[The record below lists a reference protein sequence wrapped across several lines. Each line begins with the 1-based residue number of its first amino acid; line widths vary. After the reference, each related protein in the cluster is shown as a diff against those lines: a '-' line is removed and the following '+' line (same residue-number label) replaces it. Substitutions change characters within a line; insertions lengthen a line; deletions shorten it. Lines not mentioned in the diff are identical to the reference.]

1 MLKTINLLSS
11 FVTTRPKIVLVIL
24 LTFFATLSLFI
35 SEFKMDASSDSL
47 VLENDEDF
55 KYYRETNN
63 AYASS
68 DFLVVIFTP
77 NKELFDR
84 TTIKKVREI
93 ISDFESVKGV
103 DSVLSYLDAPLLFS
117 PKMGM
122 RELANNLKTI
132 EDEEVDLSLASK
144 EFKDSPLYSELL
156 VSKDLSSTA
165 IQLTL
170 EFNSEYNNLMKER
183 DKLNELLIDPFI
195 SGDERNSTLNNLH
208 LVNLKIDQINAEES
222 IKRDDLVS
230 EIRTVMK
237 KHSSEGSLYLGGT
250 AMIASDMMSYVQNDL
265 NTFGLGVFVL
275 FLISLSIVFRSAR
288 WVSLPLFCSAG
299 IAFLVIGF
307 LGLLDWR
314 VTVVSS
320 NFVALLLIISISLSI
335 HLIVRYQEVASR
347 GTLSG
352 QKEIVGQTYREMFVP
367 CLYTALT
374 TIVAFASLS
383 VSDIKPV
390 IDFGKMMVLGIAIA
404 FIFIFSAL
412 PALMSILEVKLSDTK
427 KDFNHSA
434 TLRFSSLTSKFGNEI
449 LVLSATLLLVAI
461 FGINKLTVEN
471 RFIDYFKDTTEI
483 YRGMELLDKKLGGT
497 APLDLIINQP
507 KEEDDDSDQ
516 EFYDDFEDDFGSDEK
531 SNGYWWNTINIK
543 KIEEIHDYLDD
554 KEEIGKVLSIASGI
568 KVAEELKDGS
578 ELSEF
583 DLALIKNLLPE
594 DIKETLLTAY
604 ISEDENQVRIST
616 RVLETSRGLNRNE
629 LLSSIEKDLK
639 NKFDLDGDQFRL
651 TGLAVL
657 YNNMLQSL
665 FSSQIKTIGI
675 VFGVIF
681 LMFIV
686 LFRSF
691 YLALIGMTPN
701 LLAAAVVLG
710 TMGLARIPL
719 DIMTITV
726 AAISVGMAV
735 DNTIHY
741 IHRFKIEFRE
751 TNNYEQSMINS
762 HRTIGRAMFYTSSTI
777 IFGFLVL
784 IASNFNP
791 TAYFGIFVSLAM
803 LMALVGALTLLPK
816 LLIVFKPL
824 GKEITREE

>member
-1 MLKTINLLSS
+1 MFDRKTINK
-11 FVTTRPKIVLVIL
+11 VKEIV
-24 LTFFATLSLFI
+24 
-35 SEFKMDASSDSL
+35 
-47 VLENDEDF
+47 
-55 KYYRETNN
+55 
-63 AYASS
+63 
-68 DFLVVIFTP
+68 
-77 NKELFDR
+77 
-84 TTIKKVREI
+84 
-93 ISDFESVKGV
+93 SDFESVKGV
-103 DSVLSYLDAPLLFS
+103 NSVLSYLDAPLLFS

-122 RELANNLKTI
+122 RELANNLRTI
-132 EDEEVDLSLASK
+132 EDEEVDLSLAK
-144 EFKDSPLYSELL
+144 EEFKGSPLYSELL
-156 VSKDLSSTA
+156 VSKDSTSTA

-170 EFNSEYNNLMKER
+170 EFDSEYNNLIKER
-183 DKLNELLIDPFI
+183 DKLKDLLDDPSI
-195 SGDERNSTLNNLH
+195 SRDIKGSTSNDLQIVNS
-208 LVNLKIDQINAEES
+208 KINQINTEES
-222 IKRDDLVS
+222 IKRDDLISQV
-230 EIRTVMK
+230 RTVMK
-237 KHSSEGSLYLGGT
+237 QHSDEGTLYLGGT
-250 AMIASDMMSYVQNDL
+250 AMIASDMMSYVQSDL
-265 NTFGLGVFVL
+265 NTFGLGVFIL
-275 FLISLSIVFRSAR
+275 FLISLSIVFRSIR
-288 WVSLPLFCSAG
+288 WVALPLFCSAG
-299 IAFLVIGF
+299 ITFLVIGL
-307 LGLLDWR
+307 LGFLDWR

-383 VSDIKPV
+383 ISEIKPV
-390 IDFGKMMVLGIAIA
+390 IDFGRMMALGITIA
-404 FIFIFSAL
+404 FIFIFTAL
-412 PALMSILEVKLSDTK
+412 PSLMSILEVKPSDSK
-427 KDFNHSA
+427 KDFKHSA
-434 TLRFSSLTSKFGNEI
+434 TLRFSSLTAKFGNQI
-449 LVLSATLLLVAI
+449 LILSATLLLVAV

-483 YRGMELLDKKLGGT
+483 YIGMELLDKKLGGT
-497 APLDLIINQP
+497 APLDLIINSP
-507 KEEDDDSDQ
+507 KETNINSEEDPFD
-516 EFYDDFEDDFGSDEK
+516 EFEDDFGDDEE
-531 SNGYWWNTINIK
+531 SNGYWWNTVNIK
-543 KIEEIHDYLDD
+543 KIEEIHDYLED
-554 KEEIGKVLSIASGI
+554 KKEIGKVLSIASGI

-594 DIKETLLTAY
+594 DIKETLLSAY
-604 ISEDENQVRIST
+604 ISEDENQVRISS

-639 NKFDLDGDQFRL
+639 DKFNLEEDQFRL

-665 FSSQIKTIGI
+665 FTSQIKTIGI
-675 VFGVIF
+675 VFGIIF
-681 LMFIV
+681 IMFIF
-686 LFRSF
+686 LFRSL
-691 YLALIGMTPN
+691 YLAVIGMTPN

-741 IHRFKIEFRE
+741 IHRFKIEFRK

-762 HRTIGRAMFYTSSTI
+762 HTTIGRAMFYTSSTI
-777 IFGFLVL
+777 IIGFLVL
-784 IASNFNP
+784 ILSNFNP
-791 TAYFGIFVSLAM
+791 TVYFGIFVSLAM
-803 LMALVGALTLLPK
+803 FMALVGALTLLPK

-824 GKEITREE
+824 GKEIIKE

>member
-1 MLKTINLLSS
+1 MLKSINFLSS
-11 FVTTRPKIVLVIL
+11 IVTSKPKMVLVL
-24 LTFFATLSLFI
+24 LLAFLGIMSLFI
-35 SEFKMDASSDSL
+35 NEFKMDASSDSL

-55 KYYRETNN
+55 KYYREITNN
-63 AYASS
+63 YASS

-77 NKELFDR
+77 NSELFDR
-84 TTIKKVREI
+84 KTINKVKEI
-93 ISDFESVKGV
+93 VSDFESVKGV
-103 DSVLSYLDAPLLFS
+103 NSVLSYLDAPLLFS

-122 RELANNLKTI
+122 RELANNLRTI
-132 EDEEVDLSLASK
+132 EDEEVDLSLAK
-144 EFKDSPLYSELL
+144 EEFKGSPLYSELL
-156 VSKDLSSTA
+156 VSKDSTSTA

-170 EFNSEYNNLMKER
+170 EFDSEYNNLIKER
-183 DKLNELLIDPFI
+183 DKLKDLLDDPSI
-195 SGDERNSTLNNLH
+195 SRDIKGSTSNDLQIVNS
-208 LVNLKIDQINAEES
+208 KINQINTEES
-222 IKRDDLVS
+222 IKRDDLISQV
-230 EIRTVMK
+230 RTVMK
-237 KHSSEGSLYLGGT
+237 QHSDEGTLYLGGT
-250 AMIASDMMSYVQNDL
+250 AMIASDMMSYVQSDL
-265 NTFGLGVFVL
+265 NTFGLGVFIL
-275 FLISLSIVFRSAR
+275 FLISLSIVFRSIR
-288 WVSLPLFCSAG
+288 WVALPLFCSAG
-299 IAFLVIGF
+299 ITFLVIGL
-307 LGLLDWR
+307 LGFLDWR

-383 VSDIKPV
+383 ISEIKPV
-390 IDFGKMMVLGIAIA
+390 IDFGRMMALGITIA
-404 FIFIFSAL
+404 FIFIFTAL
-412 PALMSILEVKLSDTK
+412 PSLMSILEVKPSDSK
-427 KDFNHSA
+427 KDFKHSA
-434 TLRFSSLTSKFGNEI
+434 TLRFSSLTAKFGNQI
-449 LVLSATLLLVAI
+449 LILSATLLLVAV

-483 YRGMELLDKKLGGT
+483 YIGMELLDKKLGGT
-497 APLDLIINQP
+497 APLDLIINSP
-507 KEEDDDSDQ
+507 KETNINSEEDPFD
-516 EFYDDFEDDFGSDEK
+516 EFEDDFGDDEE

-543 KIEEIHDYLDD
+543 KIEEIHDYLED
-554 KEEIGKVLSIASGI
+554 KKEIGKVLSIASGI

-594 DIKETLLTAY
+594 DIKETLLSAY
-604 ISEDENQVRIST
+604 ISEDENQVRISS

-639 NKFDLDGDQFRL
+639 DKFNLKEDQFRL

-665 FSSQIKTIGI
+665 FTSQIKTIGI
-675 VFGVIF
+675 VFGIIF
-681 LMFIV
+681 IMFIF
-686 LFRSF
+686 LFRSL
-691 YLALIGMTPN
+691 YLAVIGMTPN

-741 IHRFKIEFRE
+741 IHRFKIEFRK

-762 HRTIGRAMFYTSSTI
+762 HTTIGRAMFYTSSTI
-777 IFGFLVL
+777 IIGFLVL
-784 IASNFNP
+784 ILSNFNP
-791 TAYFGIFVSLAM
+791 TVYFGIFVSLAM
-803 LMALVGALTLLPK
+803 FMALVGALTLLPK

-824 GKEITREE
+824 GKEIIKE